1 MFVLCQCV
9 GHVPWISRLRIEC
22 PGLVPLGA
30 PSPHQRSVRVV
41 ACIIRDVAAKVPR
54 RNPPR
59 PTDNEQHIQ
68 HTHTHQCASC
78 ASRQRPTWPATC
90 ASIKHLCNGGERR
103 KTHASSCIS
112 LSNPMVRSTSALY
125 RSARLP
131 YLAPAPGSRVPAPSA
146 QKIKRQLCLAEI
158 CPAVTQ

>member
-1 MFVLCQCV
+1 MFHGYLVFGSSAQALCHSEHPRHTSAAFAWWRASFGTLPQRFHV
-9 GHVPWISRLRIEC
+9 GIHH
-22 PGLVPLGA
+22 G
-30 PSPHQRSVRVV
+30 
-41 ACIIRDVAAKVPR
+41 PR
-54 RNPPR
+54 TMSN
-59 PTDNEQHIQ
+59 TYS
-68 HTHTHQCASC
+68 THRHQCASC

>member
-30 PSPHQRSVRVV
+30 PSPHWRSVHVV
-41 ACIIRDVAAKVPR
+41 ACIIRDVATKVPR

-59 PTDNEQHIQ
+59 PTDNEQHVQ

-90 ASIKHLCNGGERR
+90 ASINVFATVGGDERPTHR
-103 KTHASSCIS
+103 HASPCPI
-112 LSNPMVRSTSALY
+112 RWCG
-125 RSARLP
+125 RH
-131 YLAPAPGSRVPAPSA
+131 
-146 QKIKRQLCLAEI
+146 QLCTAP
-158 CPAVTQ
+158 PAFHTWRQHHSHVCQHLRPRKLRGHCAWPKSVPP